1 MTFRP
6 SACRLTPEPRATLAA
21 LAALA
26 HPPPARTPSRARV
39 LDHVL
44 DAAYGRVV
52 GSSRLVENSAAA
64 VGRLHAPFHGDAQGP
79 ALARSLRRVSEEVLI
94 HRGREVAAQRQ

>member
-26 HPPPARTPSRARV
+26 ALAHPPPARTPSRAHV

-44 DAAYGRVV
+44 DAADGRVV
-52 GSSRLVENSAAA
+52 GTSRLVEDAAAA
-64 VGRLHAPFHGDAQGP
+64 VGRLHAPFHRDAPG
-79 ALARSLRRVSEEVLI
+79 
-94 HRGREVAAQRQ
+94 